1 MNNPDFIS
9 NAENKYLLRLLSS
22 VLLGKEV
29 PRPNENVN
37 WALVFSAASKHSVA
51 GMTYYA
57 VKSLP
62 DSCKPS
68 KAVYEE
74 FVSAYRSELI
84 LEGNIQFE
92 TDRMI
97 SKLTE
102 ANLEI
107 LPVKGIVIKHY
118 YPTPSMRS
126 MSDVDILYKI
136 KDKEKVIEIFNNSG
150 YTLNRD
156 ALGQLD
162 FTKEPFYH
170 YELHSSLLSE
180 NKKNYEYF
188 SKVWEKAIYTENSKV
203 AALTPEDL
211 YIYLLEHLAKHIEGG
226 GAGLRMVMDIFVF
239 KQAHAWDFDN
249 EYLNTEL
256 SKLHLCK
263 FRQRIET
270 LADSWFLSEEPD
282 VSSSCA
288 DFILKCPTFGLVSN
302 AIVFESL
309 MYQRQKGKK
318 QSGISRLFHRV
329 FPAYF
334 IIYRRFP
341 IAKKYKLLYPFFVPA
356 YWMLRIFKD
365 KNVNF
370 SSVKLYVNPENANKS
385 IGIDQMIDE
394 LGFDERL

>member
-1 MNNPDFIS
+1 MKTPDFIS
-9 NAENKYLLRLLSS
+9 KEENIYLLRMLSS
-22 VLLGKEV
+22 VLLGKSV
-29 PRPNENVN
+29 PEPNEKIN

-51 GMTYYA
+51 GMTYHA

-62 DSCKPS
+62 DSCKPP
-68 KAVYEE
+68 KAVYDE

-92 TDRMI
+92 TDKMI
-97 SKLTE
+97 SVLTK
-102 ANLEI
+102 ANVDV
-107 LPVKGIVIKHY
+107 LPIKGITIKHY

-126 MSDVDILYKI
+126 MSDVDILYKTE
-136 KDKEKVIEIFNNSG
+136 DKKKVIDIFQKSG
-150 YTLNRD
+150 YILNRD

-162 FTKEPFYH
+162 FVKEPFYH

-188 SKVWEKAIYTENSKV
+188 STIWDKAIYSENSKTYE
-203 AALTPEDL
+203 LTPEDS

-226 GAGLRMVMDIFVF
+226 GAGLRMVMDVFVF
-239 KQAHAWDFDN
+239 KNVHSKRFDN
-249 EYLNTEL
+249 EYLNAEL

-263 FRQRIET
+263 FRERIEQ
-270 LADSWFLSEEPD
+270 LADSWFLSDTPD

-309 MYQRQKGKK
+309 MYERQKGKK
-318 QSGISRLFHRV
+318 QSGISRLIRRV
-329 FPAYF
+329 FPSYF

-341 IAKKYKLLYPFFVPA
+341 IAKKCKFLYPFLVPV
-356 YWMLRIFKD
+356 YWILRIFKD
-365 KNVNF
+365 KNVNY
-370 SSVKLYVNPENANKS
+370 SSVKLYVNPDNANKTPE
-385 IGIDQMIDE
+385 IEHMIEE